1 MTNKDDAS
9 RPKAVALR
17 YDAEKEHAP
26 KIVAKGSGYLAQRI
40 LELARE
46 HDVQVH
52 EDPDLVEVL
61 AKLDVNTEIPERL
74 YQAVAEVLAFLY
86 RLNTR
91 PLSQT

>member
-1 MTNKDDAS
+1 MKKREGPS
-9 RPKAVALR
+9 RQKVVALR

-26 KIVAKGSGYLAQRI
+26 KIVAKGSGYLAERI

-46 HDVQVH
+46 HDVQIH
-52 EDPDLVEVL
+52 ENPDLVEVL

-86 RLNTR
+86 RLNNR